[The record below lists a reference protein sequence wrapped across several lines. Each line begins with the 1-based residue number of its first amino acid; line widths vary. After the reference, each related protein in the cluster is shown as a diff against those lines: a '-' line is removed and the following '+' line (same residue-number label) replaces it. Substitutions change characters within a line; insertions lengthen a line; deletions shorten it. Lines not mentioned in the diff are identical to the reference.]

1 MILKSGARRNSLS
14 HDYGCAKLETPKD
27 IYQKSLM
34 LRICRDGKFIVMRYT
49 RERNIFITMVEYSLK
64 RIKDAGGRNLYKT
77 TRWWKTVPLWMFDK
91 LRKSRHRLKSLE
103 N

>member
-1 MILKSGARRNSLS
+1 MAHVVIVFLMM
-14 HDYGCAKLETPKD
+14 DGCAKLETPKD

-49 RERNIFITMVEYSLK
+49 RERKRFITMVAYSL
-64 RIKDAGGRNLYKT
+64 
-77 TRWWKTVPLWMFDK
+77 
-91 LRKSRHRLKSLE
+91 RK